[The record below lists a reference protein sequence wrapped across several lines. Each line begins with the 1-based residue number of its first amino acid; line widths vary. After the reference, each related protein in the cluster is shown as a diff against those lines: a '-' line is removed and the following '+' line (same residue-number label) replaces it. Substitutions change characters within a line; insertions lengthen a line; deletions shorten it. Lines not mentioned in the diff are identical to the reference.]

1 MFKKETVGSLDQAT
15 KMRNIMSNY
24 LDRVDADQSQF
35 KNYIDNMKKDT
46 IFDMF
51 MHVIDGKNDILSD
64 NL

>member
-1 MFKKETVGSLDQAT
+1 
-15 KMRNIMSNY
+15 MSNY

-35 KNYIDNMKKDT
+35 KNYMDNMKKDT